1 MQFFY
6 TKTLFIYKKVQL
18 MSNIL
23 HVLNGDSTLHS
34 FNQTGLDGDVM
45 VWREVL
51 SEGPLEDDISAAG
64 FWNDRSRWIGE
75 TFKETAAGYQHKV
88 IDELGKLNGTYD
100 EINLWFEF
108 DLHCQVNLLG
118 VMQML
123 NRQTNMSAPAIFLI
137 CPDEFPG
144 VDDFR
149 GIGQL
154 NSDQL
159 EDLYDGRVQLSEWE
173 FELAAQAWPL
183 YVKGNADEL
192 EQWLNE
198 NSFWGALH
206 LLKPALLAHLKR
218 LRVNAGGLNYVEQK
232 LLDIYN
238 SGIKTKPEIYQAFW
252 STEKIFGMGDSEI
265 DTYLDRLS
273 EKQLIN

>member
-1 MQFFY
+1 
-6 TKTLFIYKKVQL
+6 

-23 HVLNGDSTLHS
+23 HILNGDSTWHS

-51 SEGPLEDDISAAG
+51 SEGPLQENISSG
-64 FWNDRSRWIGE
+64 TFWSNRSGWIRE
-75 TFKETAAGYQHKV
+75 TFNEPEEEYQHKV
-88 IDELGKLNGTYD
+88 IDELGKLNGQYD
-100 EINLWFEF
+100 EVNLWFEF

-118 VMQML
+118 VMCML
-123 NRQTNMSAPAIFLI
+123 NQQTNMSAPAVFLI
-137 CPDEFPG
+137 CPGDFPG
-144 VDDFR
+144 IDDFR

-154 NSDQL
+154 SGNQL
-159 EDLYDGRVQLSEWE
+159 EDLYDSREQLSDWE

-183 YVKGNADEL
+183 YVNGNADEL

-218 LRVNAGGLNYVEQK
+218 LRVNAGGLNYIEQK

-238 SGIKTKPEIYQAFW
+238 SGVKTKPEIYHAFW
-252 STEKIFGMGDSEI
+252 STEKIYGMGDSEI
-265 DTYLDRLS
+265 DIYLERLK
-273 EKQLIN
+273 EKQLIHY